1 MSGEPVRIELRGLR
15 AFGPH
20 GVSEEERAVGRLIV
34 RDITMTLV
42 DCAAVGDDELAGTI
56 DYGAVA
62 RAAVEIVTGT
72 SHRTLEHLCG
82 AIADRLAAEF
92 GPDEIEV
99 RAAKTEPP
107 IPEAIGEVAVTLRRG
122 AASRLRRP

>member
-20 GVSEEERAVGRLIV
+20 GVSDAEREVGRLIV
-34 RDITMTLV
+34 LDIALTV
-42 DCAAVGDDELAGTI
+42 ADCAAVGDDDLAGTI

-62 RAAVEIVTGT
+62 RLATEVVTGT
-72 SHRTLEHLCG
+72 SCRTLEHLCG
-82 AIADRLAAEF
+82 LIADRIAAEF

-107 IPEAIGEVAVTLRRG
+107 IPEAIGEVAVV
-122 AASRLRRP
+122 LRRPPR

>member
-1 MSGEPVRIELRGLR
+1 MSEPVRIELRGLR

-20 GVSEEERAVGRLIV
+20 GVSRAEREVGRLIV
-34 RDITMTLV
+34 LDLNLTLAR
-42 DCAAVGDDELAGTI
+42 CEAVADDEIAGTI

-62 RAAVEIVTGT
+62 RVATEVVTET
-72 SHRTLEHLCG
+72 SCHTLERLCG
-82 AIADRLAAEF
+82 RIADRIAAEF

-107 IPEAIGEVAVTLRRG
+107 IPEAIGEVAVV
-122 AASRLRRP
+122 LRRPAR

>member
-20 GVSEEERAVGRLIV
+20 GVSAAEREVGRLIV
-34 RDITMTLV
+34 LDIVLTL
-42 DCAAVGDDELAGTI
+42 DECAAVAGDDLAGTI

-62 RAAVEIVTGT
+62 RVASEVVTGT
-72 SHRTLEHLCG
+72 SCRTLERLCG
-82 AIADRLAAEF
+82 LVADRLVQVFE
-92 GPDEIEV
+92 PDGVEV

-107 IPEAIGEVAVTLRRG
+107 IPEPIGEVAVTLRR
-122 AASRLRRP
+122 SR

>member
-1 MSGEPVRIELRGLR
+1 VSEPVRIELRGLR

-20 GVSEEERAVGRLIV
+20 GVTAAEREVGRLIV
-34 RDITMTLV
+34 V
-42 DCAAVGDDELAGTI
+42 DLSLSVTGCDAVADDEIGGTI

-62 RAAVEIVTGT
+62 RTATEVITAT
-72 SHRTLEHLCG
+72 SCHTLEHLCG
-82 AIADRLAAEF
+82 LIADRIAAEF

-107 IPEAIGEVAVTLRRG
+107 IPEAIGEVAVV
-122 AASRLRRP
+122 LRRPAR